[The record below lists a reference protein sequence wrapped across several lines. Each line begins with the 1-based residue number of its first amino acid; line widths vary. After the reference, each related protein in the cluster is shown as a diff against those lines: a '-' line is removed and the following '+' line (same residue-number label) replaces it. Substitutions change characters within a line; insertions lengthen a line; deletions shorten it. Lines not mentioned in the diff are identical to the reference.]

1 MVCDF
6 SIKNVMR
13 NIADVASPIAPTT
26 PETTGAALYEMFEAD
41 PDMMAVA
48 VVDPSGAPIGLIE
61 RSQFMLKF
69 GSMHGRNLFA
79 GRSVTLLMDENPL
92 TVDHLTPI
100 SAFTDGALSQGPSD
114 LLKGFI
120 VVADG
125 RYLGVGSVLSLL
137 QAAHAEAS
145 RQATLLRDSVEAAE
159 AANRAKSSFL
169 AMMSHEIRTPLNG
182 VLGMT
187 QAMAMDP
194 LSKQQRV
201 RLDVV
206 RQSGEALLAILN
218 DILDLSKIESGKL
231 TLESIDFDLGDI
243 MRGAHSA
250 FTALANKK
258 GLSFSLDISGA
269 EGVYRG
275 DPTRVRQI
283 LYNLISNALK
293 FTEMGEIKVWA
304 EPVQQGLRLAVSDTG
319 VGIDPDKLAS
329 LFTKFTQADASTTR
343 RFGGTGLGLSI
354 CRDLAEMM
362 GGDIEAHSALGQG
375 ATFYVTLQIHRVGES
390 ATASALPSDT
400 GAETSPTETFD
411 ALKVLVAEDNPVNQL
426 VIKTLLHQVGIDPMV
441 VANGALAIEA
451 WEQGDWDVVLMDIQ
465 MPVMDGI
472 DAARAIRARELQ
484 ASRPRTPIVA
494 LTANAMPHQVED
506 YIAAGMDGHLAKP
519 IEIRALFEALAQLP
533 ADDQDD
539 SRANAA

>member
-1 MVCDF
+1 
-6 SIKNVMR
+6 MR
-13 NIADVASPIAPTT
+13 IIANVASPIAPVDAA
-26 PETTGAALYEMFEAD
+26 TTGAVLYETFEAD
-41 PDMMAVA
+41 PNVMAIA
-48 VVDPSGAPIGLIE
+48 VVDDAGAPIGLIE

-79 GRSVTLLMDENPL
+79 GRSVTLLMDPNPL
-92 TVDHLTPI
+92 RVDHLTPI
-100 SAFTDGALSQGPSD
+100 SAFTDGALSQSPAD

-125 RYLGVGSVLSLL
+125 LYLGVGSVLSLL
-137 QAAHAEAS
+137 QAAHAES
-145 RQATLLRDSVEAAE
+145 LLQATLLRDSVEAAQ
-159 AANRAKSSFL
+159 AATRAKSSFL

-194 LSKQQRV
+194 LSRQQRV

-218 DILDLSKIESGKL
+218 DILDLSKIEAGKF
-231 TLESIDFDLGDI
+231 TLESIDFDLGEI
-243 MRGAHSA
+243 MRGAHST

-283 LYNLISNALK
+283 LYNLISNAIK
-293 FTEMGEIKVWA
+293 FTETGEIKVWA
-304 EPVQQGLRLAVSDTG
+304 EPVDQGLKIAVSDTG
-319 VGIDPDKLAS
+319 VGIEPDKLAS

-354 CRDLAEMM
+354 SRELAELM
-362 GGDIEAHSALGQG
+362 GGGIEAQSALGEG
-375 ATFYVTLQIHRVGES
+375 ATFYVTIQITKVGKP
-390 ATASALPSDT
+390 TAANALPSDRE
-400 GAETSPTETFD
+400 ADLAQNVD

-426 VIKTLLHQVGIDPMV
+426 VIKTLLHQVGIDPVV
-441 VANGALAIEA
+441 VANGAQAVEA
-451 WEQGDWDVVLMDIQ
+451 WETGDWDIVLMDIQ
-465 MPVMDGI
+465 MPVMDGME
-472 DAARAIRARELQ
+472 ATRAIRAREAL
-484 ASRPRTPIVA
+484 AGRSRTPIIA
-494 LTANAMPHQVED
+494 LTANAMAHQVSGYAE
-506 YIAAGMDGHLAKP
+506 AGMDGHLAKP
-519 IEIRALFEALAQLP
+519 IEVRALFETLAGLSG
-533 ADDQDD
+533 DDQDGVGKLD
-539 SRANAA
+539 DERADAA